1 MSDSDLH
8 WSNSME
14 IDGETV
20 NLWSATEIRHS
31 LLMPELQ
38 RMLFGMLCTEGI
50 SATERTS
57 AANVANLYKAS
68 LWRPLAVRYC
78 QWAALRCECT
88 VIPIAL

>member
-14 IDGETV
+14 IDGETL

-31 LLMPELQ
+31 LFIAELQ

-57 AANVANLYKAS
+57 AASVANLYKAS
-68 LWRPLAVRYC
+68 LWRPLAV
-78 QWAALRCECT
+78 
-88 VIPIAL
+88 